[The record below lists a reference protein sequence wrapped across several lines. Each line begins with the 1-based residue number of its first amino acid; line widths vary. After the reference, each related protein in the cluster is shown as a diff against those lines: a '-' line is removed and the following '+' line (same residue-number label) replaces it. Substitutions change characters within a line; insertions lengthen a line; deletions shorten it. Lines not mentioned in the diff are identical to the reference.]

1 MSSLALFA
9 TARALV
15 VPAGAS
21 RGHRAGSHGVAR
33 SRATLAR
40 VARPGVCASA
50 TLAPVPT
57 RVRGAVVADARA
69 AAALINRRTAPAPA
83 PARARAARSLPGAVV
98 SRARA
103 HHLRRAD
110 RRARVVLRASGDD
123 FDASGAIELDDDD
136 APAPAKKAFAS
147 SLDDVEVDDDELAAL
162 EALQDEWGDGD
173 DEDMAIA
180 KAVAAK
186 ALGASIDD
194 DGGDDEGSFDEE
206 DGEDE
211 ESVALLRE
219 LFEYGGV
226 DAKQWMHL
234 GEDEDIEVSGIAN
247 DSRVVLGGDVFVC
260 IKGTSVDGHDYALDA
275 VAAGAVAV
283 VCSEPIPGLSED
295 TPQVIVEDT
304 SAALPRLAAA
314 FYGNPS
320 ASLTTVGVTG
330 TNGKTTTTYLVRS
343 ILEANATACGVI
355 GTTGYVLDDV
365 KLTPHG
371 GVWEPEED
379 DPTQERECTAPGWL
393 APYKGKYEVPNTT
406 PDALQCQQLMAGM
419 LDNGASA
426 VAMEVSS
433 HALAQGRVDCVDYD
447 VAVFTNLT
455 RDHLDFHGSMEA
467 YREAKAELFRRLEDP
482 ERQRA
487 VINLDVPPKPKRKK
501 GEAEEEEEEEDGFDN
516 AAYFKAAAGGGD
528 RVPIITYATDPKMA
542 DEADVFVEQVDLT
555 LFETSLT
562 VRTPAGTFDA
572 VCGIIGEVNVTNI
585 AAAVAVGVA
594 LGVPLDVIAQGVE
607 AMEPV
612 PGRMELVD
620 EGQPFP
626 VVVDYAHTPDALRRA
641 IESARKMGA
650 ANVIT
655 VFGCGGDRDPKKRAE
670 MGKVADTHSDIV
682 FVTNDNPRTEDPY
695 KILDDVVAGF
705 RDRVYNLDNIKQEAM
720 FPFLKDMYL
729 IHPNARHETMKLQ
742 NMCRRYVIV
751 DRWYAIRG
759 AIAMAGEDDVVLI
772 CGKGHE
778 DYIVVGNN
786 KHWFDDR
793 VEATDALQRIV
804 TVQEAGV
811 DTTNIPWARADRSSA
826 NAGNGNV
833 LDS

>member
-1 MSSLALFA
+1 M
-9 TARALV
+9 
-15 VPAGAS
+15 
-21 RGHRAGSHGVAR
+21 
-33 SRATLAR
+33 
-40 VARPGVCASA
+40 
-50 TLAPVPT
+50 
-57 RVRGAVVADARA
+57 
-69 AAALINRRTAPAPA
+69 
-83 PARARAARSLPGAVV
+83 
-98 SRARA
+98 
-103 HHLRRAD
+103 
-110 RRARVVLRASGDD
+110 
-123 FDASGAIELDDDD
+123 
-136 APAPAKKAFAS
+136 
-147 SLDDVEVDDDELAAL
+147 DDVEVDDDELAAL

-194 DGGDDEGSFDEE
+194 VGGDDEGSFEEE

-283 VCSEPIPGLSED
+283 VCSESIPGLSED

-487 VINLDVPPKPKRKK
+487 VINLDVPLKPKRKK

-528 RVPIITYATDPKMA
+528 RVPIITYATDSKMA

-607 AMEPV
+607 AMEPSRV
-612 PGRMELVD
+612 AWSLWTRDNRSPWWWITRIRRMRC
-620 EGQPFP
+620 G
-626 VVVDYAHTPDALRRA
+626 ARLRARERWARQTSSPSSAAAA
-641 IESARKMGA
+641 I
-650 ANVIT
+650 
-655 VFGCGGDRDPKKRAE
+655 
-670 MGKVADTHSDIV
+670 
-682 FVTNDNPRTEDPY
+682 
-695 KILDDVVAGF
+695 
-705 RDRVYNLDNIKQEAM
+705 
-720 FPFLKDMYL
+720 
-729 IHPNARHETMKLQ
+729 
-742 NMCRRYVIV
+742 
-751 DRWYAIRG
+751 AIRRN
-759 AIAMAGEDDVVLI
+759 E
-772 CGKGHE
+772 
-778 DYIVVGNN
+778 
-786 KHWFDDR
+786 R
-793 VEATDALQRIV
+793 R
-804 TVQEAGV
+804 
-811 DTTNIPWARADRSSA
+811 WARWRTRTATSCS
-826 NAGNGNV
+826 
-833 LDS
+833 